1 MTNCLEILGR
11 GAVINVPPDCN
22 LKNIFDQP
30 TAKPKCET
38 ASTITVTIKDDEK
51 TLNAKYLMYQDYSV
65 DVNDPIISSCIA
77 QTLKSFEGEPNEVR
91 VRINLSL

>member
-1 MTNCLEILGR
+1 MIETNSLKISGLAVSYPDSLEKILDETYHKQAG
-11 GAVINVPPDCN
+11 V
-22 LKNIFDQP
+22 
-30 TAKPKCET
+30 T

-51 TLNAKYLMYQDYSV
+51 TLNAKYLVYQDYSIN
-65 DVNDPIISSCIA
+65 VNDPVISMCIA